1 MIFAISQPR
10 LGDRPDLNFK
20 RSQRGL
26 RASDSK
32 PMNDIGAGVREIRV
46 HVLGEWR
53 VLYVAKFADAVHVFY
68 IPFRR
73 RLGKRDVKTSSLQ
86 GNGTGSL
93 EISNEFN
100 NHEIE
105 RKCVR

>member
-1 MIFAISQPR
+1 MSWA
-10 LGDRPDLNFK
+10 N
-20 RSQRGL
+20 
-26 RASDSK
+26 
-32 PMNDIGAGVREIRV
+32 
-46 HVLGEWR
+46 GEFYT
-53 VLYVAKFADAVHVFY
+53 LLSLPTPFMFY

-73 RLGKRDVKTSSLQ
+73 SLGKRDVKTSSLR

-105 RKCVR
+105 RKRVR